1 MISDKWWPKAQKRLK
16 NLQLNPKCSKPKSLD
31 MNESL
36 EPTLLLQ
43 SFRWQNSIQSQP
55 YEGKNSDQHQTA
67 VIFNPP
73 LNEWDSD
80 AVHPLLSLVQVS
92 KNWVWS
98 RAKNNNWNIFDTGF
112 WTLHKLL
119 SCSLQNGILNVSA
132 CPHVTSQCT
141 FSTVTTYGLNT
152 WSKVTRWWVSN
163 GFLPPTS
170 QQLLTWHACLP
181 ETA

>member
-1 MISDKWWPKAQKRLK
+1 
-16 NLQLNPKCSKPKSLD
+16 